1 MKTFYAAFALLTAGV
16 LSAGPCLAAPVGSTA
31 HRLATEN
38 LTTTVATNECRRDDR
53 GWHYMRGER
62 RTTCRPARP
71 SEGNARLWG
80 WKCEGLRC
88 GWWHQRDRRWHDH
101 G

>member
-1 MKTFYAAFALLTAGV
+1 MKALYVALLTTGV
-16 LSAGPCLAAPVGSTA
+16 LFTVPAIAAPAGSMA
-31 HRLATEN
+31 HRFAAQDQVVPIATDD
-38 LTTTVATNECRRDDR
+38 CRRDDR

-71 SEGNARLWG
+71 REGAASFWG
-80 WKCEGLRC
+80 WKCDGPRC
-88 GWWHQRDRRWHDH
+88 GWWHQKERRWHDQ